1 MKDKIPRK
9 LKKKLL
15 KILDKDSIEF
25 LIKLGWRGKN
35 HIAAGIIRYKKSIM
49 K

>member
-1 MKDKIPRK
+1 MKDKVPRK

-15 KILDKDSIEF
+15 KSLSKDSIEV

-35 HIAAGIIRYKKSIM
+35 HIAAGIIRYKKSII